1 MKPLLPVKVKARV
14 VTGAG
19 RGKKL
24 GIPTINFD
32 PLAVRNLREGIY
44 VCRVIFSSSLAYW
57 GVLHYGPRPTFGEAS
72 VSLEVYLLDFS
83 DDESVVPLELEV
95 EIYFYIR
102 EIMNFKNPQEMVR
115 KIGRDVAVAKGRI
128 KSLVY
133 GQIIT

>member
-1 MKPLLPVKVKARV
+1 MKQILPVRVKARV

-24 GIPTINFD
+24 GLPTINFD

-57 GVLHYGPRPTFGEAS
+57 GVLHYGPRPTFGEES
-72 VSLEVYLLDFS
+72 VSLEIYLLDFS
-83 DDESVVPLELEV
+83 GGESVPWELEI
-95 EIYFYIR
+95 EINSYIR

-115 KIGRDVAVAKGRI
+115 KIGRDIAIAKKRI
-128 KSLVY
+128 GSFVLE
-133 GQIIT
+133 